1 MSRSLGNTRSV
12 GWLEGSSSGH
22 DHLQKAPTTTIKHQL
37 MVWKDMFVTRYTP
50 IGSYYVIGTVK
61 LEKTDSALWLD
72 VSLRE
77 DDHARRSVFSN
88 FAVPTSFTAMSTT

>member
-1 MSRSLGNTRSV
+1 
-12 GWLEGSSSGH
+12 LEGSCSDH
-22 DHLQKAPTTTIKHQL
+22 DHLQKAPTTIKNQL
-37 MVWKDMFVTRYTP
+37 MVWQDMFDKRYTP

-88 FAVPTSFTAMSTT
+88 FAVPTSLTAMSITHRLDTSKNFFNK